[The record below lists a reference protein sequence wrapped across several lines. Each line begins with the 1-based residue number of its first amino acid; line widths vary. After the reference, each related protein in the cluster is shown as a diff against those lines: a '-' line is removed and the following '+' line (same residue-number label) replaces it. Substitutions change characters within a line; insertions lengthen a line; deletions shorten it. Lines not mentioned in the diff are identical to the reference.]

1 MHLSFVLC
9 HFGKGHGRGS
19 HPEVFY
25 EKVNLKIF
33 AKFTEKHL
41 CQRCFPVNF
50 AKFLRIHFCYR
61 TPSGCFY
68 RMKMFSGYVNLVS
81 ATRT

>member
-61 TPSGCFY
+61 TPSVDAFIG
-68 RMKMFSGYVNLVS
+68 
-81 ATRT
+81 